1 MRLNR
6 PARLA
11 RHRQGQ
17 STVEVM
23 LVISVLVVAIVAAG
37 FVITNE
43 NNGFIAGMRAMSDGA
58 GTVFAKKPD

>member
-1 MRLNR
+1 MRLN
-6 PARLA
+6 RLA